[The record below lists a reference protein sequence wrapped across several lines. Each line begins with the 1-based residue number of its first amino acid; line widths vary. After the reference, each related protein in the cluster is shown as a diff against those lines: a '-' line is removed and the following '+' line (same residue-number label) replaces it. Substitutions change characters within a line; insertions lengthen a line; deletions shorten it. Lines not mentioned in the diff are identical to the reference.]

1 MNCEIITIGDEIL
14 IGQIMDTNS
23 PWIAQQLNSIGIS
36 VTQMTSVQDT
46 ERAIYNAVDTALK
59 NTQLVIITG
68 GLGPTNDDVTK
79 KTLTQFFKDEL
90 VLNQAIATHIK
101 SIFERMS
108 FPFREIDLQQ
118 ALLPSQAIILKNDI
132 GTASGMWFTK
142 EGKIVISLPGVPT
155 EMKHLMIKEVLP
167 KLQKDFKLPYII
179 HKTLMTYGVRE
190 SDMSLRL
197 VAFESQ
203 LPQFI
208 KLAYLP
214 NYQKLRLRLTG
225 LGNEKEK
232 LEQEMITQTHLLES
246 YLKDVVVGYEDF
258 LLEEEIGKLLTD
270 SQQTL
275 ATAESFT
282 GGNIAH
288 LLTMIPGASK
298 YFIGSVVS
306 YSTRIK
312 EIELNISR
320 ELIDQYSVVSAE
332 VAEAMAI
339 GIQQKYNT
347 DFAIATTG
355 NAGPTTDV
363 TDKSVGEV
371 YIGIATPKG
380 VFSQYFNFG
389 QPREKV
395 ILRAS
400 SKAMELLYKEIL
412 KQFEK

>member
-14 IGQIMDTNS
+14 IGQIIDSNS

-36 VTQMTSVQDT
+36 VIQMTSVQDT
-46 ERAIYNAVDTALK
+46 ENAIFSAVETALK
-59 NTQLVIITG
+59 NAPLVIITG

-79 KTLTQFFKDEL
+79 KTITRFFNDEL
-90 VLNQAIATHIK
+90 VLNQTIATHIK

-108 FPFREIDLQQ
+108 FPFREIDIEQ
-118 ALLPSQAIILKNDI
+118 ALLPSQAIILKNEI

-142 EGKIVISLPGVPT
+142 EENIVISLPGVPT
-155 EMKHLMIKEVLP
+155 EMKHLMLQEVLP

-197 VAFESQ
+197 VAYENQ
-203 LPQFI
+203 LPPFI

-225 LGNEKEK
+225 LGNEKEE
-232 LEQEMITQTHLLES
+232 LEREIITQTHLLES
-246 YLKDVVVGYEDF
+246 YLQDVVLGYEDF
-258 LLEEEIGKLLTD
+258 LIEEEIGKLLTD
-270 SQQTL
+270 SHQTL
-275 ATAESFT
+275 STAESFT

-298 YFIGSVVS
+298 YFTGSVIS

-312 EIELNISR
+312 EEELNVSR
-320 ELIDQYSVVSAE
+320 ALIDQYSVVSAE
-332 VAEAMAI
+332 VVEAMAI
-339 GIQQKYNT
+339 GIQQRYQT

-355 NAGPTTDV
+355 NAGPTTDI

-371 YIGIATPKG
+371 FIGIATPKG

-400 SKAMELLYKEIL
+400 SKALELLYKEIL
-412 KQFEK
+412 KQFKK